1 MTTFADLGVPRS
13 LVARLESS
21 GIESP
26 FPIQEASIPDAIAG
40 RDILGRAPTGSGKTL
55 AYGLPLLARVEKA
68 QPRRPRALV
77 LAPTRE
83 LADQIATEL
92 IPLAKVAR
100 RWVLA
105 VYGGVGYEGQRRP
118 LKRGVDILVAT
129 PGRLADLIEEGTVT
143 LADVDIV
150 VVDEADRMADMGF
163 MPQVRRLLDQ
173 TSPRRQTHLFSA
185 TLDGEVAEL
194 TRRYQND
201 PVRHEVAGDEDYGDA
216 AHYFWSVAREQR
228 VRLTADI
235 IGSSSPSIVFTRTRR
250 GAERL
255 ARQLG
260 NAGVRSESI
269 HGGRSQGQRTRALS
283 AFSSGRVAALVATD
297 VAARGIHVDGVASV
311 IHFDIPDDHKDY
323 LHRSGRTARAGADGT
338 VVSLF
343 LPEQRR
349 DVQALQRAVGLDQV
363 THNPDTDW
371 LTGESGSRLGEVPV
385 TSQRKANGNGRRQ
398 RSSANGSR
406 KGSGNG
412 SRNGSRNRSRSN
424 NRNRTQRRAS

>member
-13 LVARLESS
+13 LVARLESA
-21 GIESP
+21 GITTP

-55 AYGLPLLARVEKA
+55 AYGLPLLARVGRG

-92 IPLAKVAR
+92 IPLAKIAR

-105 VYGGVGYEGQRRP
+105 VYGGVGYEPQRRQ

-129 PGRLADLIEEGTVT
+129 PGRLADLIDEGTVS

-150 VVDEADRMADMGF
+150 VIDEADRMADMGF
-163 MPQVRRLLDQ
+163 MPQVRRLVDA
-173 TSPRRQTHLFSA
+173 TSGRRQTLLFSA

-194 TRRYQND
+194 TRRYQHD
-201 PVRHEVAGDEDYGDA
+201 PVRHEVEGDEDHGDA
-216 AHYFWSVAREQR
+216 AHYFWPVAREER
-228 VRLTADI
+228 VRLTAEI
-235 IGSSSPSIVFTRTRR
+235 VGSSSPTIVFTRTRR
-250 GAERL
+250 GADRL

-283 AFSSGRVAALVATD
+283 AFSAGRVAALVATD

-311 IHFDIPDDHKDY
+311 IHFDLPDDHKDY
-323 LHRSGRTARAGADGT
+323 LHRSGRTARAGAGGT

-349 DVQALQRAVGLDQV
+349 DVQALQRAVGLSAV
-363 THNPDTDW
+363 THDPGVDW

-385 TSQRKANGNGRRQ
+385 ARNQ
-398 RSSANGSR
+398 RSGKNNRRRGPS
-406 KGSGNG
+406 KGAHNG
-412 SRNGSRNRSRSN
+412 SRNGSRNR
-424 NRNRTQRRAS
+424 NRNSARRRAS